1 MTIPFFDLQG
11 QYLTIKEEIDEA
23 MAGVLAR
30 GWYVLGDEVRSF
42 EHEFAAY
49 CGAGYAVGVGSG
61 TDAIMLALLACGIA
75 PGDEVITVP
84 NTAVPTVAAIIAAQ
98 ARPVFVDVD
107 PDTRTMDPM
116 KLEICLATRRSSKV
130 RAVIPVHLYGH
141 PADMTPILD
150 IARRYGLRVIEDA
163 CQAHGAEYR
172 SVKAG
177 TLGDA
182 GCFSFYPTKNL
193 GAYGDGGMVTVHDEN
208 LAERLRMLRNYG
220 EREKYRNAIHG
231 YNSRLDEVQAA
242 VLRVKLRHLDVWNR
256 RRRNIADLYNSLLLP
271 CTEISLP
278 GNAQYAR
285 HVFHLYVIRTRRRD
299 MLRERLKRHGIHTL
313 IHYPLPVHFQEAYQS
328 LGYAQGDF
336 PVSERLASEILSL
349 PLYPELDEDTVSSV
363 CSVIREGAH

>member
-23 MAGVLAR
+23 IAGVLAR
-30 GWYVLGDEVRSF
+30 GWYVLGEEVRSF
-42 EHEFAAY
+42 EQEFAAY
-49 CGAGYAVGVGSG
+49 CRAGYAVGVGSG
-61 TDAIMLALLACGIA
+61 TDAIMLALLACGIM

-116 KLEICLATRRSSKV
+116 KLEICLATRQSTRVK
-130 RAVIPVHLYGH
+130 AIIPVHLYGH

-150 IARRYGLRVIEDA
+150 IARRYGLKVIEDA

-172 SVKAG
+172 GIKAG
-177 TLGDA
+177 TIGDA

-193 GAYGDGGMVTVHDEN
+193 GAYGDGGMVTVNDEN
-208 LAERLRMLRNYG
+208 LADRLRMLRNYG

-231 YNSRLDEVQAA
+231 YNSRLDELQAA

-256 RRRNIADLYNSLLLP
+256 RRRNIADLYNSLLLS
-271 CTEISLP
+271 CTDISLP
-278 GNAQYAR
+278 GSAQYAR
-285 HVFHLYVIRTRRRD
+285 HVFHLYVIGTRRRD
-299 MLRERLKRHGIHTL
+299 MLQERLKRHGIHTL
-313 IHYPLPVHFQEAYQS
+313 IHYPLPVHFQEAYQW
-328 LGYAQGDF
+328 LGYAKGDF
-336 PVSERLASEILSL
+336 PVSERLASDILSL
-349 PLYPELDEDTVSSV
+349 PLYPEIGEETVSSI
-363 CSVIREGAH
+363 CSVIREGGH